1 MSEAVQYVREL
12 ADRIGPRPATT
23 DTEAQAAAYLED
35 VFAARGLEVERQ
47 DFECPRTYS
56 WAYVIYHALTVAVAA
71 SVFFPVMRWPAVAIS
86 ALVAVSMWMDLD
98 TRGGLARLMPKG
110 PSQNIIARQV
120 PKSRRNEKP
129 RRIVIVAHYD
139 SARASLAFSPSMVK
153 NFNVTFGLMKAC
165 TFAVP
170 FMLLANALPLT
181 QPAQP
186 YLWYA
191 TLVVA
196 GYLLIPL
203 IINAHRELFMPHV
216 DGAGDNASG
225 VAAMLAVMEAIVPVP
240 EGGAQMATQPLTSA
254 TLWDTADE
262 GVPAPARLPDDF
274 EWAESPASAAPSQPQ
289 LRLDTVEFDVVT
301 STKAPVGS
309 WGEVDTDFD
318 GDGVPD
324 DEEPPRFREVSPQPV
339 SDADRER
346 RSGASARQ
354 EEPRAKKGLLG
365 RLGRK
370 GGRSDEPGAAGWLGL
385 GGDFDAREAGRKIGS
400 WDQFEEDDDFGDK
413 GGAASGDFMGDPD
426 YAAEEAARIRRRVT
440 EHVDRD
446 IADKEIWF
454 VATGAEEVGTYG
466 MQEFLKTYADDLR
479 SAFII
484 NIDGVA
490 SGKLHWITEEGM
502 ARGYR
507 ATPRLLSTAKRVSR
521 ENQIAISPKKYRAL
535 STDATPA
542 LARGF
547 KAMSVMAFDINGRIP
562 NWHWKTDTSDTVE
575 EETLDRAVEFVT
587 AMVREL

>member
-1 MSEAVQYVREL
+1 MFTAH
-12 ADRIGPRPATT
+12 
-23 DTEAQAAAYLED
+23 
-35 VFAARGLEVERQ
+35 GLDVERQ
-47 DFECPRTYS
+47 EFECPRTYS
-56 WAYVIYHALTVAVAA
+56 WAYVIYHALTVAAAA
-71 SVFFPVMRWPAVAIS
+71 SVYFPVMRWPAIAIS
-86 ALVAVSMWMDLD
+86 ALVAVALWMDLD
-98 TRGGLARLMPKG
+98 TRGGLTRLMPKG

-153 NFNVTFGLMKAC
+153 NFQITFGLMKAC

-170 FMLLANALPLT
+170 FLLLANALPVT
-181 QPAQP
+181 EPAQP
-186 YLWYA
+186 YMWYA
-191 TLVVA
+191 TLIVA

-203 IINAHRELFMPHV
+203 LINAHRELFMPHV

-225 VAAMLAVMEAIVPVP
+225 VAAMLAVMGAIVPEP
-240 EGGAQMATQPLTSA
+240 EGGMQMPTQPLSSA
-254 TLWDTADE
+254 TLWSGGQESAA
-262 GVPAPARLPDDF
+262 APVRLPDDF
-274 EWAESPASAAPSQPQ
+274 EWAEAPVPAAPAQPQ
-289 LRLDTVEFDVVT
+289 LRLDTVEFDVVA
-301 STKAPVGS
+301 SAKAPGAS
-309 WGEVDTDFD
+309 WGEVETDFD
-318 GDGVPD
+318 GDGIPD
-324 DEEPPRFREVSPQPV
+324 DEEPPRFRQIAPEPESGPGRGQPRPFESPSEP
-339 SDADRER
+339 D
-346 RSGASARQ
+346 
-354 EEPRAKKGLLG
+354 EPRAKKGLLG
-365 RLGRK
+365 KLGRR
-370 GGRSDEPGAAGWLGL
+370 GGGKDEPGAAGWLGL
-385 GGDFDAREAGRKIGS
+385 GGDFDAREEGRKIGS
-400 WDQFEEDDDFGDK
+400 WDHFEEDDDFGDK
-413 GGAASGDFMGDPD
+413 GGAAGGDFLGDPD

-440 EHVDRD
+440 EHIDRD

-466 MQEFLKTYADDLR
+466 MQELLKAYGEDLR

-562 NWHWKTDTSDTVE
+562 NWHWKTDTSDTIDE
-575 EETLDRAVEFVT
+575 QTLDRAVEFVT
-587 AMVREL
+587 ALVREL